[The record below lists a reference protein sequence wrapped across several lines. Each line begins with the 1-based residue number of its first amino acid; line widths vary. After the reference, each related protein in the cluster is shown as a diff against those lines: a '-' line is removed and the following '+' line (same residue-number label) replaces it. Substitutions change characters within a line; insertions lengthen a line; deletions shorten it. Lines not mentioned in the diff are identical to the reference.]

1 MIKRLKLTGILLA
14 LMALLVACGGGD
26 AGGDGGSTENDAQ
39 QADEPATATPFPTF
53 AFVAPT
59 NPPIFNQS
67 AEETEEAEDS
77 TEEATE
83 EAESDV
89 ETEADTETV
98 ELDETMVSRGL
109 GRYEALDCAVC
120 HGEAGVGTDEV
131 EGLLDY
137 SGSQD
142 EFITFMRTG
151 GTIGNSHQYSTNRLS
166 ANGAQNLYQYVLSI
180 SQGE

>member
-1 MIKRLKLTGILLA
+1 MKKLLKLTGVLVV

-26 AGGDGGSTENDAQ
+26 AGNGNGDSGDTESNGDAQ

-67 AEETEEAEDS
+67 AEETEEAV
-77 TEEATE
+77 EATE
-83 EAESDV
+83 EAEV
-89 ETEADTETV
+89 EAEAEMETV